1 METMRDAHTGLGA
14 QLRIAREA
22 KGLSKQGL
30 ARELSFPVHL
40 IEALEAEDWDRI
52 PPGRERPLLRRMADR
67 LAVDLESCPELWD
80 EVPGSPEAA
89 EAPDPQQERLER
101 IFTGLLTLA
110 SALVLLWLVVP
121 GRGLRGQHS
130 PQDTPNR
137 TAGSEAWSAPTQ
149 GGAYPVLGEVLP
161 EAPVNEEGILVI
173 LRSLDACEALIQSE
187 GGELRHSLRTS
198 EPWRLR
204 VKGAFTLTLENAG
217 VVSVEVAGRK
227 LRHGRN
233 VGEGWLGRFDA
244 QGLFQPPQETQEP
257 PVAPE
262 SEGEEGGEET

>member
-1 METMRDAHTGLGA
+1 MEAMRGTSSGLGA
-14 QLRIAREA
+14 RLRAAREA
-22 KGLSKQGL
+22 KGLSQQGL

-67 LAVDLESCPELWD
+67 LALDLESCPELWD
-80 EVPGSPEAA
+80 VVPGSSEAA

-101 IFTGLLTLA
+101 LFTGLLTLA
-110 SALVLLWLVVP
+110 SVLVLLWLVVP
-121 GRGLRGQHS
+121 GRGLRGQAASTDLPGTANS
-130 PQDTPNR
+130 P
-137 TAGSEAWSAPTQ
+137 EAWSAPAT

-161 EAPVNEEGILVI
+161 EAPITDEGILVT
-173 LRSLDACEALIQSE
+173 LRALDACEARIQSE
-187 GGELRHSLRTS
+187 AGDLQHSLRTS

-204 VKGAFTLTLENAG
+204 VKGPFTLNLDNAG

-233 VGEGWLGRFDA
+233 VGEAWSGRFDA
-244 QGLFQPPQETQEP
+244 QGLYQLPPETLEAP
-257 PVAPE
+257 SVAPE
-262 SEGEEGGEET
+262 GEAAKPEEE